1 MKVRQ
6 TQPRSGTTTHDPVP
20 QRLLVISRY
29 VENLRLPPPSL
40 PYRVR
45 RGQCGPP
52 AVQDG
57 GCMEWMSN
65 DIAVSAT
72 GAIILRRSAR
82 LVGTVEGLV
91 EWQAK
96 FAVLH

>member
-1 MKVRQ
+1 MDV
-6 TQPRSGTTTHDPVP
+6 
-20 QRLLVISRY
+20 
-29 VENLRLPPPSL
+29 
-40 PYRVR
+40 
-45 RGQCGPP
+45 
-52 AVQDG
+52 
-57 GCMEWMSN
+57 N

-91 EWQAK
+91 EWQAE